1 MITGHPQ
8 GVIFLR
14 RMISYGSLLTS
25 TSAKVTGE
33 RSLGSLKI
41 GQVSGHEFN
50 KCSTTAG
57 QNLMRFKI

>member
-50 KCSTTAG
+50 KFNKNNSWSEF
-57 QNLMRFKI
+57 NEI